1 MCWRGEGED
10 SFTLLLYFL
19 IRLEHLDARKEV
31 LLRGSKA
38 DLKRMWRATMSSW
51 RLGRKAALKPE
62 QGAEDGWDMVANIL
76 SIDHLIN

>member
-1 MCWRGEGED
+1 MD
-10 SFTLLLYFL
+10 SFTLHLLFFN
-19 IRLEHLDARKEV
+19 RLEHLDARKEV

-38 DLKRMWRATMSSW
+38 DLKRMWRATSSSW

-76 SIDHLIN
+76 YIDHLIN